1 MARVRRERRPDELRN
16 CLFGFVSSGRRLHR
30 PRAACSHCLSL
41 HRLHGIELE
50 EAKMECGYAV
60 MSFATVGV
68 LALGSAIV
76 FAVMTT
82 FALRHELPDMAKPHL
97 FALPGDATLTWQAG
111 ELMFDLAGRM
121 QRTHRR
127 RAPRS
132 AAGAAS
138 RG

>member
-1 MARVRRERRPDELRN
+1 
-16 CLFGFVSSGRRLHR
+16 
-30 PRAACSHCLSL
+30 
-41 HRLHGIELE
+41 
-50 EAKMECGYAV
+50 
-60 MSFATVGV
+60 
-68 LALGSAIV
+68 
-76 FAVMTT
+76 
-82 FALRHELPDMAKPHL
+82 L

>member
-1 MARVRRERRPDELRN
+1 
-16 CLFGFVSSGRRLHR
+16 
-30 PRAACSHCLSL
+30 
-41 HRLHGIELE
+41 
-50 EAKMECGYAV
+50 MECSYAV
-60 MSFATVGV
+60 MSLATVGV

-76 FAVMTT
+76 FAVMTR
-82 FALRHELPDMAKPHL
+82 FALRRELPDMAKPHV